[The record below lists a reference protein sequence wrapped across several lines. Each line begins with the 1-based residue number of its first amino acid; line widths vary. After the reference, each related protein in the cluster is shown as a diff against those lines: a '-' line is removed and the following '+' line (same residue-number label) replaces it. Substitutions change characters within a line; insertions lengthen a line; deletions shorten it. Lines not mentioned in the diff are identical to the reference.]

1 MAQQY
6 YSMDQIAKLAKVSQ
20 QQVYY
25 LINMKFKFKPT
36 LVDPKGNKFYDERAV
51 GQIFQ
56 DLGKVLPKSV
66 ASPATDNGLLDINA
80 IAETTGIGKKKLR
93 IFIREHKEIKPDF
106 IDEKNHN
113 KKYWGPSAIQYIHD
127 HFEAEEAAKA
137 EPEAAVKEEKP
148 PVAEAKV
155 EEAPKAEVKEEKTEE
170 TPVEE
175 PKEAKTETVPVE
187 KDEEKVEKTEE
198 VKEEQLEAAEE
209 PEEKKVTGPVFVK
222 KAPRPDD
229 KLKEHPAVELP
240 FSFDDQE
247 EAKPE
252 VDEKAEAKP
261 TAKAEEKT
269 EAVETPSE
277 VKEEKAET
285 EAEVETKAEAK
296 PEKAAKES
304 SEEDNRGFVVRKR
317 DDDRRSNRRPGRN
330 NRQNGYQKNGYQN
343 NRQGYQKNNY
353 QNNRQ
358 QNYAKRRE
366 LFEGKFKLVTEKG
379 TFYTDQFKSL
389 DELAEYVL
397 SSKGEFMKVEKYNRG
412 EFAPAYISTKSIIEF
427 EEA

>member
-137 EPEAAVKEEKP
+137 KPEEAKAAEATVEEKP
-148 PVAEAKV
+148 VEEKVQETEVKV
-155 EEAPKAEVKEEKTEE
+155 EEATKA
-170 TPVEE
+170 
-175 PKEAKTETVPVE
+175 
-187 KDEEKVEKTEE
+187 
-198 VKEEQLEAAEE
+198 EAAE
-209 PEEKKVTGPVFVK
+209 T
-222 KAPRPDD
+222 
-229 KLKEHPAVELP
+229 
-240 FSFDDQE
+240 
-247 EAKPE
+247 
-252 VDEKAEAKP
+252 
-261 TAKAEEKT
+261 TAKVEEKT
-269 EAVETPSE
+269 EAVETPKE
-277 VKEEKAET
+277 VKEEKAE
-285 EAEVETKAEAK
+285 AK
-296 PEKAAKES
+296 PEKTENETT
-304 SEEDNRGFVVRKR
+304 EEDHRGFVVRKR
-317 DDDRRSNRRPGRN
+317 DDEHRNNRRQGRN
-330 NRQNGYQKNGYQN
+330 NRKNGYQKNGYQN

>member
-66 ASPATDNGLLDINA
+66 VSPATDNGLLDINA

-127 HFEAEEAAKA
+127 HFEPEEAKA
-137 EPEAAVKEEKP
+137 TVEEK
-148 PVAEAKV
+148 VQETEVKV
-155 EEAPKAEVKEEKTEE
+155 EEAPKAEAEEEKTEE
-170 TPVEE
+170 TPVAEPERAEE
-175 PKEAKTETVPVE
+175 VKT
-187 KDEEKVEKTEE
+187 EEKVELPEE
-198 VKEEQLEAAEE
+198 VKEE

-247 EAKPE
+247 AKPE
-252 VDEKAEAKP
+252 VDEKAETVET
-261 TAKAEEKT
+261 TAKVEEKT
-269 EAVETPSE
+269 EAVETPKE
-277 VKEEKAET
+277 VKEEKAEAKSEKT
-285 EAEVETKAEAK
+285 ENETT
-296 PEKAAKES
+296 
-304 SEEDNRGFVVRKR
+304 EEDNRGFVVRKR
-317 DDDRRSNRRPGRN
+317 DDEHRNNRWQGRN
-330 NRQNGYQKNGYQN
+330 NRQNSYQKNGYQN
-343 NRQGYQKNNY
+343 NRQGYQKNNS

-366 LFEGKFKLVTEKG
+366 MFEGKFKLVTEKG
-379 TFYTDQFKSL
+379 TFYTDQFKNL

>member
-6 YSMDQIAKLAKVSQ
+6 YSMDQIAKLANVSQ

-56 DLGKVLPKSV
+56 DLGKTLPKSV
-66 ASPATDNGLLDINA
+66 VSPATDNGLLDINA

-137 EPEAAVKEEKP
+137 EPKEAKATEVTVEEK
-148 PVAEAKV
+148 VQETEVKV
-155 EEAPKAEVKEEKTEE
+155 EEAPKAEAKEEKTEE
-170 TPVEE
+170 APVAE
-175 PKEAKTETVPVE
+175 PEKAKEVKTE
-187 KDEEKVEKTEE
+187 DKVELPEE
-198 VKEEQLEAAEE
+198 VKEE

-222 KAPRPDD
+222 KAPRPDA

-247 EAKPE
+247 AKPE
-252 VDEKAEAKP
+252 VDEKAEAVET
-261 TAKAEEKT
+261 TAKVEEKT
-269 EAVETPSE
+269 EAVETPKE
-277 VKEEKAET
+277 VKEEKAE
-285 EAEVETKAEAK
+285 AK
-296 PEKAAKES
+296 PEKTENETT
-304 SEEDNRGFVVRKR
+304 EEDNRGFVVRKR
-317 DDDRRSNRRPGRN
+317 DDERRNNRRQGRN

-379 TFYTDQFKSL
+379 AFYTDQFKSL

>member
-137 EPEAAVKEEKP
+137 KPEEAKAAEATVEEKP
-148 PVAEAKV
+148 VEEKVQETEVKV
-155 EEAPKAEVKEEKTEE
+155 EEAPKAEAKEEKTEE
-170 TPVEE
+170 APVIE
-175 PKEAKTETVPVE
+175 PVKT
-187 KDEEKVEKTEE
+187 EEKVELPEE
-198 VKEEQLEAAEE
+198 VKEEE

-247 EAKPE
+247 AKPE
-252 VDEKAEAKP
+252 VDEKAEAAET
-261 TAKAEEKT
+261 TAKVEEKT
-269 EAVETPSE
+269 EAVETPKE
-277 VKEEKAET
+277 VKEEKAE
-285 EAEVETKAEAK
+285 AK
-296 PEKAAKES
+296 PEKTENETT
-304 SEEDNRGFVVRKR
+304 EEDHRGFVVRKR
-317 DDDRRSNRRPGRN
+317 DDEYRNNRRQGRN
-330 NRQNGYQKNGYQN
+330 NRQNGYHQN
-343 NRQGYQKNNY
+343 NRQGYQKNGY

>member
-137 EPEAAVKEEKP
+137 KPEEAKAAEATVEEKP
-148 PVAEAKV
+148 VEEKVQETEVKV
-155 EEAPKAEVKEEKTEE
+155 EEAPKVEAKEEKTEE
-170 TPVEE
+170 APVIE
-175 PKEAKTETVPVE
+175 PVKT
-187 KDEEKVEKTEE
+187 EEKVELPEE
-198 VKEEQLEAAEE
+198 VKEEE

-247 EAKPE
+247 AKPE
-252 VDEKAEAKP
+252 VDEKAEAAET
-261 TAKAEEKT
+261 TAKVEEKT
-269 EAVETPSE
+269 EAVETPKE
-277 VKEEKAET
+277 VKEEKAE
-285 EAEVETKAEAK
+285 AK
-296 PEKAAKES
+296 PEKTENETT
-304 SEEDNRGFVVRKR
+304 EEDHRGFVVRKR
-317 DDDRRSNRRPGRN
+317 DDEYRNNRRQGRN
-330 NRQNGYQKNGYQN
+330 NRQNGYHQN
-343 NRQGYQKNNY
+343 NRQGYQKNGY

>member
-137 EPEAAVKEEKP
+137 EPKEAKAAEVTVEEKP
-148 PVAEAKV
+148 VEEKVQETEVKV
-155 EEAPKAEVKEEKTEE
+155 EEAPKAEAEEEKTEE
-170 TPVEE
+170 
-175 PKEAKTETVPVE
+175 VPVAEPE
-187 KDEEKVEKTEE
+187 KAEEVKTEEKVE
-198 VKEEQLEAAEE
+198 L

-247 EAKPE
+247 AKPE
-252 VDEKAEAKP
+252 VDEKAEAAET
-261 TAKAEEKT
+261 TAKVEEKI
-269 EAVETPSE
+269 EAVETPKE
-277 VKEEKAET
+277 VKEEKAE
-285 EAEVETKAEAK
+285 AK
-296 PEKAAKES
+296 PEKTENETT
-304 SEEDNRGFVVRKR
+304 EEDHRGFVVRKR
-317 DDDRRSNRRPGRN
+317 DDEHRNNRRQGRN
-330 NRQNGYQKNGYQN
+330 NRQNGYHQN

-379 TFYTDQFKSL
+379 TFYTDQFKNL

>member
-66 ASPATDNGLLDINA
+66 VSPATDNGLLDINA

-127 HFEAEEAAKA
+127 HFEAEEAAKTEPKEA
-137 EPEAAVKEEKP
+137 EAVEVTVEEKP
-148 PVAEAKV
+148 VEEKVQETEVKV
-155 EEAPKAEVKEEKTEE
+155 EEATKAEAKEEKTEE
-170 TPVEE
+170 AAIAEPV
-175 PKEAKTETVPVE
+175 KT
-187 KDEEKVEKTEE
+187 EEKVELPEE
-198 VKEEQLEAAEE
+198 VKEEE

-247 EAKPE
+247 AKPE

-261 TAKAEEKT
+261 EKT
-269 EAVETPSE
+269 ENET
-277 VKEEKAET
+277 T
-285 EAEVETKAEAK
+285 
-296 PEKAAKES
+296 
-304 SEEDNRGFVVRKR
+304 EEDHRGFVVRKR
-317 DDDRRSNRRPGRN
+317 DDEHRNNRRQGRN

-343 NRQGYQKNNY
+343 NRQGY

>member
-137 EPEAAVKEEKP
+137 EPEEAKAAEVTVEEK
-148 PVAEAKV
+148 VQETEVKV
-155 EEAPKAEVKEEKTEE
+155 EGAPKAEAEEA
-170 TPVEE
+170 PVAE
-175 PKEAKTETVPVE
+175 PEKAEEAKTE
-187 KDEEKVEKTEE
+187 EKVELPEE
-198 VKEEQLEAAEE
+198 VKEE
-209 PEEKKVTGPVFVK
+209 PKEKKVTGPVFVK

-229 KLKEHPAVELP
+229 KLKEHPAVELL
-240 FSFDDQE
+240 FSFDDQ

-252 VDEKAEAKP
+252 VDEKAEAAET
-261 TAKAEEKT
+261 TAKVEEKT
-269 EAVETPSE
+269 EAVETPKE
-277 VKEEKAET
+277 VKEEKAE
-285 EAEVETKAEAK
+285 AK
-296 PEKAAKES
+296 PEKTENETT
-304 SEEDNRGFVVRKR
+304 EEDHRGFVVRKR
-317 DDDRRSNRRPGRN
+317 DDEHRNNRRQGRN
-330 NRQNGYQKNGYQN
+330 NRQNGYHQN

>member
-66 ASPATDNGLLDINA
+66 TSPANGLLDINA

-137 EPEAAVKEEKP
+137 EAEEAKAAEATVEEKP
-148 PVAEAKV
+148 VEEKVQETEVKV
-155 EEAPKAEVKEEKTEE
+155 EEATKAKAEEEKTEE
-170 TPVEE
+170 APVIE
-175 PKEAKTETVPVE
+175 PVKT
-187 KDEEKVEKTEE
+187 EEKVELPEE
-198 VKEEQLEAAEE
+198 VKEE

-247 EAKPE
+247 AKPE
-252 VDEKAEAKP
+252 VDEKAEAAET
-261 TAKAEEKT
+261 TAKVEEKT
-269 EAVETPSE
+269 EAVETPKE
-277 VKEEKAET
+277 VKEEKAE
-285 EAEVETKAEAK
+285 AK
-296 PEKAAKES
+296 PEKTENETT
-304 SEEDNRGFVVRKR
+304 EEDHRGFVVRKR
-317 DDDRRSNRRPGRN
+317 DDERRNNRRQGRN
-330 NRQNGYQKNGYQN
+330 NRQNGYHQN
-343 NRQGYQKNNY
+343 NRQGY

>member
-137 EPEAAVKEEKP
+137 EPKEAKAAEVTVEEKP
-148 PVAEAKV
+148 VEEKVQETEVKV
-155 EEAPKAEVKEEKTEE
+155 EGAPKAEAEEA
-170 TPVEE
+170 PVAE
-175 PKEAKTETVPVE
+175 PEKAEEAKTE
-187 KDEEKVEKTEE
+187 EKVELPEE
-198 VKEEQLEAAEE
+198 VKEE
-209 PEEKKVTGPVFVK
+209 PKEKKVTGPVFVK

-247 EAKPE
+247 VKPE
-252 VDEKAEAKP
+252 VDEKAEAAET
-261 TAKAEEKT
+261 TAKVEEKT
-269 EAVETPSE
+269 EAVETPKE
-277 VKEEKAET
+277 VKEEKAE
-285 EAEVETKAEAK
+285 AK
-296 PEKAAKES
+296 PEKTENETT
-304 SEEDNRGFVVRKR
+304 EEDHRGFVVRKR
-317 DDDRRSNRRPGRN
+317 DDEHRNNRRQGRN

>member
-51 GQIFQ
+51 GQIFR

-93 IFIREHKEIKPDF
+93 VFIREHKEIKPDF

-127 HFEAEEAAKA
+127 HFEAEEVAKA
-137 EPEAAVKEEKP
+137 EPKAAEVTVEEKP
-148 PVAEAKV
+148 VEEKVQETEVKV
-155 EEAPKAEVKEEKTEE
+155 EEAPKAKAEEEKTEE
-170 TPVEE
+170 APVIE
-175 PKEAKTETVPVE
+175 PVKT
-187 KDEEKVEKTEE
+187 EEKVELPEE
-198 VKEEQLEAAEE
+198 VKEE

-222 KAPRPDD
+222 KAPWPDD

-240 FSFDDQE
+240 FSFADQE

-252 VDEKAEAKP
+252 VEEKKEEAKP

>member
-51 GQIFQ
+51 GQIFH

-66 ASPATDNGLLDINA
+66 VSPATDNGLLDINA

-93 IFIREHKEIKPDF
+93 VFIREHKEIKPDF

-137 EPEAAVKEEKP
+137 EPKEAKAAEVTVEEKP
-148 PVAEAKV
+148 VAEKVQETKAKV
-155 EEAPKAEVKEEKTEE
+155 EEAPKAEAEEEKTEE
-170 TPVEE
+170 SPVAEPEKAEE
-175 PKEAKTETVPVE
+175 VKT
-187 KDEEKVEKTEE
+187 EEKVELPEE
-198 VKEEQLEAAEE
+198 VKEE

-222 KAPRPDD
+222 KALRPDD

-247 EAKPE
+247 AKPE
-252 VDEKAEAKP
+252 VDEKAEAVET
-261 TAKAEEKT
+261 TAKVEEKT
-269 EAVETPSE
+269 EAVETPKE
-277 VKEEKAET
+277 VKEEKAE
-285 EAEVETKAEAK
+285 AK
-296 PEKAAKES
+296 PEKNENETT
-304 SEEDNRGFVVRKR
+304 EEDNRGFVVRKR
-317 DDDRRSNRRPGRN
+317 DDEHRNNRRQGRN

-358 QNYAKRRE
+358 QIYAKRRE